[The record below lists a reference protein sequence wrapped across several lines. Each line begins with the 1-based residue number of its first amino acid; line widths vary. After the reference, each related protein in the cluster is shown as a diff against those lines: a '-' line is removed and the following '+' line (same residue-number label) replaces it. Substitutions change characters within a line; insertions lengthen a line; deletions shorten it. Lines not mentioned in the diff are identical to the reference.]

1 MAEEGKTTQELKAI
15 IERRR
20 ATVVATLCGAIEES
34 TLLRHDQNKLKHLVR
49 EVVSRFADGIAAML
63 PSVVDEDIPVNV
75 LYLEFVER
83 YAADIADLVTARVME
98 RIDHAIPAAQAG

>member
-34 TLLRHDQNKLKHLVR
+34 TLLRHDQNKLKHLR
-49 EVVSRFADGIAAML
+49 QNTQICSKSPF
-63 PSVVDEDIPVNV
+63 
-75 LYLEFVER
+75 
-83 YAADIADLVTARVME
+83 
-98 RIDHAIPAAQAG
+98 